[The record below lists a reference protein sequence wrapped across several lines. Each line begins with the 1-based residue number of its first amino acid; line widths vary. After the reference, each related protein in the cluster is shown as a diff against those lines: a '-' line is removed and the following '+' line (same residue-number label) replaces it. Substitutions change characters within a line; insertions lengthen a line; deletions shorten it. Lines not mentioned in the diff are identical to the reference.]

1 MKETYRLHFH
11 FAYFYSFLLYRQRN
25 FFFRNI
31 EINYENSQNSY

>member
-11 FAYFYSFLLYRQRN
+11 FAYFYSVYRQRN